1 MPMLAASASREER
14 KCTSF
19 PSTRMVPESAECTPE
34 MIFII
39 VLLPAPFSPARPW
52 ISPAFSVKSTLRSA
66 WTPPND
72 FEMSVSSSSAI
83 GLRQLSDEERILHPE
98 HAGGVQLGDDR
109 PVGDNVLRDVR
120 SGLGAVHDRL
130 NARDDRA
137 AMDAARRI
145 ADGRVH

>member
-1 MPMLAASASREER
+1 MPMLAAKASRVER
-14 KCTSF
+14 KFTSF

-52 ISPAFSVKSTLRSA
+52 ISPAFSVKSTFRSA

-83 GLRQLSDEERILHPE
+83 GLRRGLDQELLLHPQ
-98 HAGGVQLGDDR
+98 HAVGVGFGAARAVGDDVLGDA
-109 PVGDNVLRDVR
+109 
-120 SGLGAVHDRL
+120 GLGALKHGL
-130 NARDDRA
+130 YARDDRA
-137 AMDAARRI
+137 TMDAAGRV
-145 ADGRVH
+145 ADGRKHL